1 MEFLYGAVEARL
13 RPHFFHPGGRRS
25 TGISKFLPRAVEAH
39 LRPHFFSAGP
49 NFVPLALCKA
59 DAWSARC

>member
-1 MEFLYGAVEARL
+1 MALW
-13 RPHFFHPGGRRS
+13 RPRFFHPSGRRS
-25 TGISKFLPRAVEAH
+25 TGIPKFWPRAVEAH
-39 LRPHFFSAGP
+39 LRPRFFLPSVP